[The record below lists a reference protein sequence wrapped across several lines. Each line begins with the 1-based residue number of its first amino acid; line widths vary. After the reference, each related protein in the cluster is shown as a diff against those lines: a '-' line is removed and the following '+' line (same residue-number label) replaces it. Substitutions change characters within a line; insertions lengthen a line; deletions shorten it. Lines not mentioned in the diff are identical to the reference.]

1 MNVFILFSL
10 FARAF
15 TEGESATRY
24 HIIPRPVQLV
34 PAEGEFTFNAE
45 TRFLIPKGTEDMKRA
60 TGSLAERLRVAANL
74 DLKVEEYETFPTE
87 ETKNVVILK
96 LDDTIENKE
105 GYTLSIKESQIISTG
120 KLPQGCFHGLTTVR
134 QLLPPQIESKAP
146 VADITWQVPQCQI
159 VDYPLYSYRGMML
172 DVCRHFT
179 PKEGVKRYIDLL
191 AYHKM
196 SIFHFHLTED
206 QGWRIEIKKYPKLTE
221 IGAWRSRANSL
232 YNENDD
238 NSVGRQFVQLNEP
251 YGGFFTQEEIKEI
264 VAYATD
270 RFIIVQP
277 ELEIPGHVTA
287 ALAAYP
293 ELGCTGGPY
302 KVITSWGIFSDVF
315 CAKDTTFQFLED
327 VWDEYAA
334 LFPGPMYHMGGDECP
349 KGRWTSCQHC
359 QQRIKDENLRSTS
372 ELQAY
377 FVRRQAAHLAKLGKR
392 LIGWDEIMEGGLAD
406 GAAVMSWRGTHGGTQ
421 AAKTGHDAVM
431 TPMSHCYFDFA
442 QATSNQNGNETNE
455 EGFVNPNGRGM
466 NSFSNAITLQH
477 VYGFEPCPSS
487 EKDENVRKHI
497 IGGQCNVWTE
507 RLPAQSNIDYNV
519 FPRMASM
526 CEALWTNKERK
537 EYDHFQDRLNEI
549 IKAYD
554 VLGINYCKMQLKKL
568 PVP

>member
-1 MNVFILFSL
+1 
-10 FARAF
+10 
-15 TEGESATRY
+15 
-24 HIIPRPVQLV
+24 
-34 PAEGEFTFNAE
+34 
-45 TRFLIPKGTEDMKRA
+45 MKRN
-60 TGSLAERLRVAANL
+60 R
-74 DLKVEEYETFPTE
+74 
-87 ETKNVVILK
+87 
-96 LDDTIENKE
+96 E

-172 DVCRHFT
+172 DHGEAEPT
-179 PKEGVKRYIDLL
+179 
-191 AYHKM
+191 
-196 SIFHFHLTED
+196 
-206 QGWRIEIKKYPKLTE
+206 
-221 IGAWRSRANSL
+221 L

-554 VLGINYCKMQLKKL
+554 VLGINYCKMQLKT
-568 PVP
+568 PSSINSIVFIIRGVRGTV

>member
-1 MNVFILFSL
+1 MILTFAFVSLFSIL
-10 FARAF
+10 SADS
-15 TEGESATRY
+15 ESATRY
-24 HIIPRPVQLV
+24 PIIPRPVQLE
-34 PAEGEFTFNAE
+34 PAEGEFTFSTE
-45 TRFLIPKGTEDMKRA
+45 TRFLIPKGNADLKRA

-74 DLKVEEYETFPTE
+74 DLKVDEYDTFPTE
-87 ETKNVVILK
+87 DTKNVVILG

-105 GYTLSIKESQIISTG
+105 GYSLLIKDNQIVSKG
-120 KLPQGCFHGLTTVR
+120 KTAHGCFHGLTTIR

-146 VADITWQVPQCQI
+146 VAGITWSVPRCKV

-238 NSVGRQFVQLNEP
+238 NSVARQFIGLNDQ
-251 YGGFFTQEEIKEI
+251 YGGFFTQEDIKEI

-270 RFIIVQP
+270 RFIVVQP
-277 ELEIPGHVTA
+277 ELEIPGHATA

-293 ELGCTGGPY
+293 QLGCTGGPY
-302 KVITSWGIFSDVF
+302 RVITDWGIFSDVF
-315 CAKDTTFQFLED
+315 CAKNETFQFLED

-349 KGRWTSCQHC
+349 HENWHRCEHC
-359 QQRIKDENLRSTS
+359 KLRMKEEGLPTTDN
-372 ELQAY
+372 LQAY
-377 FVRRQAAHLAKLGKR
+377 FVRRQASHLAKLGKR
-392 LIGWDEIMEGGLAD
+392 LIGWDEIMDGGLAD
-406 GAAVMSWRGTHGGTQ
+406 GAVVMSWRGTHGGTQ

-431 TPMSHCYFDFA
+431 TPMSHCYFDFP
-442 QATSNQNGNETNE
+442 QATSNDDNESSE
-455 EGFVNPNGRGM
+455 RGGFVNPNGRGM
-466 NSFSNAITLQH
+466 NSIPNSINLQL
-477 VYGFEPCPSS
+477 VYGFEPCSSS

-507 RLPAQSNIDYNV
+507 HLPAQSNIDYNV
-519 FPRMASM
+519 FPRLASM
-526 CEALWTNKERK
+526 SEALWTNKERK
-537 EYDHFQDRLNEI
+537 EYSHFQDRLNEI

-554 VLGINYCKMQLKKL
+554 VLGINYCKMQLKK
-568 PVP
+568 